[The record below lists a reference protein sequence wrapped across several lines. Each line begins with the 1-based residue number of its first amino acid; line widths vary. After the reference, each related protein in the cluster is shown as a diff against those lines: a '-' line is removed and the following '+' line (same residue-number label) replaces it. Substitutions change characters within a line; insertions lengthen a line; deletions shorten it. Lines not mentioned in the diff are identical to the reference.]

1 MRIEGKD
8 YRTIWFEDNVV
19 KIIDQTKL
27 PHQFI
32 IKDLKTIK
40 DAINAIKIME
50 VRGAPL
56 IGATAAY
63 GLVLAIIENND
74 QSFLKKSADE
84 LISSRPTAINLRWA
98 VDRMMNKLSGLNS
111 DKILEIALNEAK
123 DICEEDIKF
132 CENIGLNGLKIIE
145 EIYNKKK
152 DTVNILTHCN
162 AGWLA
167 TINWGTATSPIY
179 HAHKKGIPVHVWA
192 DETRPRNQGANLTS
206 YELNEEGIKNTII
219 ADNTG
224 GILMQRGE
232 VDMCIVGTDRTLANG
247 DVCNKVGTYLKALAA
262 HDNKIPFYV
271 ALPSSTIDW
280 NIKDHKDIPIDDTKI
295 WAQRLSYVGELGY
308 ELYVEVKDAKK
319 IYELIIE
326 KGKDHNLSNCG
337 MHAMDIM
344 RMESG
349 FLHWGHDISPEENQY
364 QAGLSFTISNKKNVD
379 FIGKSALEKIDKEK
393 IKTRFAKFTLKDSKP
408 GEPLLLHDEPI
419 YLEDKIIGR
428 STSGNYSFNFKKN
441 LTFGYINNDFSN
453 EELQNKNLFIEV
465 EKKKYPIEIS
475 NKPLKQTNFKNN

>member
-32 IKDLKTIK
+32 IKDLKTVK

-84 LISSRPTAINLRWA
+84 LISSRPTAINLKWA

-111 DKILEIALNEAK
+111 HKILEIALNEAK

-167 TINWGTATSPIY
+167 TIDWGTATSPIY
-179 HAHKKGIPVHVWA
+179 HAHQKGIKVHVWV

-206 YELNEEGIKNTII
+206 YELNEEGISNTVIT
-219 ADNTG
+219 DNAG
-224 GILMQRGE
+224 GILMQRGQ
-232 VDMCIVGTDRTLANG
+232 VDMCIVGTDRTLSNG
-247 DVCNKVGTYLKALAA
+247 DVCNKIGTYLKALSAK
-262 HDNKIPFYV
+262 DNNVPFYV

-280 NIKDHKDIPIDDTKI
+280 SIKDHKQIPIEE
-295 WAQRLSYVGELGY
+295 RNSEELSHIEGIDENNEIKKVRIYPQKSKSLNLAFDVTP
-308 ELYVEVKDAKK
+308 AKLVTG
-319 IYELIIE
+319 LITE
-326 KGKDHNLSNCG
+326 KGICEASEK
-337 MHAMDIM
+337 
-344 RMESG
+344 
-349 FLHWGHDISPEENQY
+349 
-364 QAGLSFTISNKKNVD
+364 GLK
-379 FIGKSALEKIDKEK
+379 GL
-393 IKTRFAKFTLKDSKP
+393 
-408 GEPLLLHDEPI
+408 
-419 YLEDKIIGR
+419 
-428 STSGNYSFNFKKN
+428 FK
-441 LTFGYINNDFSN
+441 
-453 EELQNKNLFIEV
+453 
-465 EKKKYPIEIS
+465 
-475 NKPLKQTNFKNN
+475 